1 VGLLKSPEWMWTL
14 MGLLKSPEWMWT
26 LMGPTLGG

>member
-1 VGLLKSPEWMWTL
+1 MGLLKSPEWMWTL